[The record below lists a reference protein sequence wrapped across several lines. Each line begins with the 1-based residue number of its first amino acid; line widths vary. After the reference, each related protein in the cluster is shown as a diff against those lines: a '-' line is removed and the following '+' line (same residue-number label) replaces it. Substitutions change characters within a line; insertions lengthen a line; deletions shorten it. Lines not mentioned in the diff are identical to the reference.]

1 MVDTVTSAS
10 RQTKVENMDIQED
23 ANDDEDAW
31 QEVTPV
37 EQNTIRVIRI
47 PKPGETR
54 WNSRYYCA

>member
-10 RQTKVENMDIQED
+10 HPTRVENMDIQED
-23 ANDDEDAW
+23 ASDDEEAW
-31 QEVTPV
+31 QEVPPV